1 MDISINLHD
10 SIGVSDHIKAE
21 TEIDAIIY
29 RQEFERHW
37 EEYLKSKSES
47 ELILAFIFL
56 QIYIEYFLHQNMRK
70 IIELEFK
77 PPRDAAHI
85 TWLSGEKR

>member
-1 MDISINLHD
+1 
-10 SIGVSDHIKAE
+10 
-21 TEIDAIIY
+21 
-29 RQEFERHW
+29 
-37 EEYLKSKSES
+37 
-47 ELILAFIFL
+47 L